1 MTTIAYHHKD
11 RQIAYDSRCTS
22 GGLILTDSF
31 DKKMEHGK
39 GIYFLSGSTSDFNDF
54 CQEFENGKKASRPYD
69 CCAFYVENGLVWL
82 RAIDADDDR
91 FFESFRSF
99 NHAIGTGSQLAMA
112 AMDFDKSAQDA
123 VHYAATKDVFTGGQI
138 KVFTV

>member
-54 CQEFENGKKASRPYD
+54 CQEFENGKKVKMLSNQQGYQR
-69 CCAFYVENGLVWL
+69 
-82 RAIDADDDR
+82 
-91 FFESFRSF
+91 FES
-99 NHAIGTGSQLAMA
+99 G
-112 AMDFDKSAQDA
+112 DKEINNFINN
-123 VHYAATKDVFTGGQI
+123 FTYEI
-138 KVFTV
+138 